1 MPKQVFKPG
10 QSGNPA
16 GRPKGRISKKVLIRD
31 QLIDALE
38 KDAVKV
44 VQMIVE
50 KALKGDMVAAKI
62 IMDRLIPQQKAVVSG
77 EEGMRQP
84 VVNIVVGS
92 LSDINKNNIIDV
104 TPIKINSTS
113 EDK

>member
-1 MPKQVFKPG
+1 MPTQLFKPG
-10 QSGNPA
+10 QSGNSK
-16 GRPKGRISKKVLIRD
+16 GRPKGRVSKKVLIRD

-44 VQMIVE
+44 VQMIVD

-62 IMDRLIPQQKAVVSG
+62 IMDRLIPQQKAIVSG

-92 LSDINKNNIIDV
+92 LSDINKNNSIDV
-104 TPIKINSTS
+104 TPIKILNS

>member
-1 MPKQVFKPG
+1 
-10 QSGNPA
+10 
-16 GRPKGRISKKVLIRD
+16 
-31 QLIDALE
+31 
-38 KDAVKV
+38 
-44 VQMIVE
+44 MIVD

-62 IMDRLIPQQKAVVSG
+62 IMDRLIPQQKAIVSG

-92 LSDINKNNIIDV
+92 LSEMNKSNTIDV
-104 TPIKINSTS
+104 TPIKILS

>member
-1 MPKQVFKPG
+1 M
-10 QSGNPA
+10 
-16 GRPKGRISKKVLIRD
+16 D

-44 VQMIVE
+44 VQMIVD

-62 IMDRLIPQQKAVVSG
+62 IMDRLIPQQKAIVSG

-92 LSDINKNNIIDV
+92 IDKSDMNKNSIIDV
-104 TPIKINSTS
+104 KPIKLES
-113 EDK
+113 E

>member
-1 MPKQVFKPG
+1 MPKQIFKPG
-10 QSGNPA
+10 VSGNPA
-16 GRPKGRISKKVLIRD
+16 GRPKDRVSKKIQIRD

-44 VQMIVE
+44 VQMIVD

-92 LSDINKNNIIDV
+92 LSDLNNKNNTIDV
-104 TPIKINSTS
+104 TPINITR